1 MCHKKEQAVWLAG
14 MGQQGG
20 CAIRVGK
27 HDEEL
32 RPPCKAWK
40 GYLTP
45 FLPERVPD
53 TVSPQAPLN
62 AGVTERKDQTN
73 RPGKPCGWI
82 SFSG

>member
-1 MCHKKEQAVWLAG
+1 MCHKKEQAVWLGG

-45 FLPERVPD
+45 FLRISVKIEN
-53 TVSPQAPLN
+53 TVLVYSQGLDMATYSHGGN
-62 AGVTERKDQTN
+62 GQ
-73 RPGKPCGWI
+73 KPCPDLP
-82 SFSG
+82 